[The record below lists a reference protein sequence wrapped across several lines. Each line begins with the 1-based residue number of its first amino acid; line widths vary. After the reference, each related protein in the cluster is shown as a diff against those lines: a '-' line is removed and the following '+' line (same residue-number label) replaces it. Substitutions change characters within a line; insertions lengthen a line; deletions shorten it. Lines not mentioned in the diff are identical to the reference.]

1 MVFGL
6 LSRMAPTLY
15 KFLATGAVKTKLA
28 LLFGL
33 GTAGAY
39 KVKEWGD
46 ARRALNAEGMS
57 TLELTKVFRD
67 IDVDGSGYVD
77 AKELQAAL
85 QKKGLS
91 LSSEQVDVLMKSADE
106 NSDGKLSQAEW
117 VHAMGKSR

>member
-1 MVFGL
+1 MFTL

-28 LLFGL
+28 LLFGM

-39 KVKEWGD
+39 KVKEWAD
-46 ARRALNAEGMS
+46 ARRVLNAEGMS
-57 TLELTKVFRD
+57 TLELTRVFKE
-67 IDVDGSGYVD
+67 IDTDGSGYVD
-77 AKELQAAL
+77 AGELQAAL

-91 LSSEQVDVLMKSADE
+91 LSAEQVSVLMKSADE